1 MFTALFGKTIKV
13 AFLQQKEGIFRCK
26 GKIVRRAYYRCAEAI
41 TALLLLFSFDRI
53 VKYKK

>member
-13 AFLQQKEGIFRCK
+13 AFLQQKERIFR